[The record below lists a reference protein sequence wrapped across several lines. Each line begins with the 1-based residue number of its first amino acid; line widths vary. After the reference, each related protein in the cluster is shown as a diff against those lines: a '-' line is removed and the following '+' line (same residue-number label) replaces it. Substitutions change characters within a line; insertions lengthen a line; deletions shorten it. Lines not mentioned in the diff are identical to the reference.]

1 MGKLTKDEAVGILR
15 EAKGKLEKASTKEE
29 TLDILKD
36 AGGAVGY
43 KPAFRAL
50 IAGVEPEKSVK
61 WE

>member
-1 MGKLTKDEAVGILR
+1 MGKLTKDEAIGILK
-15 EAKGKLEKASTKEE
+15 EAKSKLETATTKDEALGIIRE
-29 TLDILKD
+29 

-50 IAGVEPEKSVK
+50 IAGVEPEKSIK